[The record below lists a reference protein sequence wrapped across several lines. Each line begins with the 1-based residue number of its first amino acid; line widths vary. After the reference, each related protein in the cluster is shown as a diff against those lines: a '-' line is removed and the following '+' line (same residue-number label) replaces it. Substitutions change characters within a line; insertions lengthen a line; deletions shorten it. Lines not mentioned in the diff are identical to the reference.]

1 MEIKGIFCNAF
12 FGKNFVKV
20 TTVLLNETL
29 RVDLTK
35 SVFGG
40 SKFFIFPHWGGS
52 TNLKFFTLWDPF
64 LWGRGVVV
72 LLQTKCLLSRLAH
85 VCLRVFGQMYH
96 ILKNTYCLH
105 FGCKAITLLPFQNLK
120 HFKLREI
127 GREKNTRLHFPLE
140 KMHFLITK
148 IKCCDIQTGRCFTNH
163 EHWRH
168 CR

>member
-20 TTVLLNETL
+20 TTILLNETL

-105 FGCKAITLLPFQNLK
+105 FGCKAITLLPFQNSFFMYIFPDYNL
-120 HFKLREI
+120 LVNNI
-127 GREKNTRLHFPLE
+127 SVADVMEKFIRSIRYLL
-140 KMHFLITK
+140 LVVL
-148 IKCCDIQTGRCFTNH
+148 Q
-163 EHWRH
+163 
-168 CR
+168 